1 MKYFNIKRY
10 KFSTIIK
17 NINTAVV
24 KNFNTLGS
32 NFLKIFKF
40 INLKQYDFKKI
51 TKYFYP
57 RTYNIRRITKTKF
70 ISSKFLLYHLP
81 ISIVFFG
88 FLYLIIPTFYNYDKT
103 SITKAICKN
112 KDIEC
117 LIKGEV
123 NYSFY
128 PTPRINIKDLIIND
142 SLEKKT
148 VLSVGHAAIKL
159 SIKNLLAEE
168 KHKFKKIQ
176 LNNFEINFNL
186 KNLKK
191 YRNIFT
197 KKINFIPINFVK
209 GRIMLFDEKDYVAT
223 IDETNINVRFI
234 KETIDAEL
242 KGKFLDDNIYV
253 SLKNKKIDN
262 QISTD
267 IILKMSNMN
276 FLTKAN
282 LINSEKNKNVTNG
295 NILIKKDK
303 NRITA
308 TFNYKDDELIIKKS
322 NLRNVFLNG
331 KLEGKIILLPYFDF
345 NLDLNLSSI
354 NFTKLYNYFLS
365 LDKKDQKKL
374 FNINNKINGKLNLS
388 SDKIY
393 SNYNLTQ
400 SLESRIKFYNG
411 NISIEQLLL
420 NFGKLGAADILG
432 TIDNNKKFTNF
443 KFESNIFVDNQK
455 KFLSKLGIYNK
466 KKIPTNFF
474 ISGNFDLKNIRI
486 SFYEISSDKKSNSE
500 DISYIEKE
508 FNDLILEEG
517 YKKLFYF
524 PKFKEFIKTIT
535 S

>member
-10 KFSTIIK
+10 KFSTILK

-51 TKYFYP
+51 TKYVYP
-57 RTYNIRRITKTKF
+57 GTYNIRHITKTKF

-117 LIKGEV
+117 LIRGEV

-142 SLEKKT
+142 SLKKKT
-148 VLSVGHAAIKL
+148 VISVEHAEIKL
-159 SIKNLLAEE
+159 SIKNLLAAE

-191 YRNIFT
+191 YRNIFI

-209 GRIMLFDEKDYVAT
+209 GRIVFFDGKDYVAT
-223 IDETNINVRFI
+223 VDETNIDVRFI

-253 SLKNKKIDN
+253 SLRNKKIDN

-282 LINSEKNKNVTNG
+282 LINSEKNKNVTSG

-322 NLRNVFLNG
+322 NLRNAF
-331 KLEGKIILLPYFDF
+331 
-345 NLDLNLSSI
+345 LSS
-354 NFTKLYNYFLS
+354 S
-365 LDKKDQKKL
+365 
-374 FNINNKINGKLNLS
+374 G
-388 SDKIY
+388 
-393 SNYNLTQ
+393 
-400 SLESRIKFYNG
+400 SRT
-411 NISIEQLLL
+411 L
-420 NFGKLGAADILG
+420 NFSPSRKWVLANPLPEPA
-432 TIDNNKKFTNF
+432 
-443 KFESNIFVDNQK
+443 
-455 KFLSKLGIYNK
+455 
-466 KKIPTNFF
+466 P
-474 ISGNFDLKNIRI
+474 
-486 SFYEISSDKKSNSE
+486 
-500 DISYIEKE
+500 
-508 FNDLILEEG
+508 
-517 YKKLFYF
+517 
-524 PKFKEFIKTIT
+524 PAIKTI
-535 S
+535 